1 VTRPLLGRNDREA
14 GAGHRAGRGGRI
26 LRVTDIRLLR
36 EVAVP
41 LRDGTVT
48 RAEVWLPDGARPGPA
63 ILIRTP
69 YLKEEAAPQ
78 PITDARLATERG
90 YAMVV
95 QDVRGRGSSEGE
107 FEPFVNE
114 ERDGA
119 DSVEWVAA
127 QPWCDGRV
135 VMAGMSYVG
144 ATQWLAAAAAP
155 PALKGIAPTLSSD
168 DFAEGWSYRSGVP
181 ELGFLASWSAADL
194 PPFEQRW
201 YDDPLRGTDDTDAL
215 EAVAPWSP
223 EWLRERPG
231 SAYWR
236 ERSVAHRRA
245 ALTVPVLAIGGW
257 YDVFCDAT
265 LRSFARSRH
274 PHDRLIVGPWGHD
287 ADLDHLVG
295 DASLGFAGADTADPL
310 FPKMLDFYDA
320 AVEGREP
327 DLTRVSVYVLGARRW
342 VALDEWPT
350 PGARSLRIPLEPA
363 ELPVDP
369 ADPVPS
375 LGGRGLL
382 VQVPGSG
389 WGVRDQRP
397 AAARPDV
404 AVAARHAEPERRW
417 LAGAASVSLRTQA
430 GAGAMW
436 AVTLCLEQPGGA
448 LHNLTEG
455 VALDDGSG
463 SVVVELGDVCAT
475 VEAGQ
480 PIVALVAGSSF
491 PRWPRPAG
499 KATQRVLEGSTL
511 ELSAAGL
518 P

>member
-1 VTRPLLGRNDREA
+1 MDASCPRAA
-14 GAGHRAGRGGRI
+14 GFRA
-26 LRVTDIRLLR
+26 VTDLRLLR

-48 RAEVWLPDGARPGPA
+48 RAEVWLPDEARPGPA
-63 ILIRTP
+63 ILVRTP
-69 YLKEEAAPQ
+69 YLKEDAAPK
-78 PITDARLATERG
+78 PITDARLAAERG

-135 VMAGMSYVG
+135 AMAGMSYVG

-155 PALKGIAPTLSSD
+155 PALKAIAPTLSSD
-168 DFAEGWSYRSGVP
+168 DYAQGWSYSSGVP

-194 PPFEQRW
+194 PPFERRW
-201 YDDPLRGTDDTDAL
+201 HDEPLRGCDDPEELAKI
-215 EAVAPWSP
+215 APWLP
-223 EWLRERPG
+223 EWLRERAD

-236 ERSVAHRRA
+236 ARSVAHRRDDLRA
-245 ALTVPVLAIGGW
+245 PVLAIGGW

-265 LRSFARSRH
+265 LQSFARSRH

-287 ADLDHLVG
+287 PFLDHLVG
-295 DASLGFAGADTADPL
+295 DASLGFAGNGAAEPL
-310 FPKMLDFYDA
+310 FARMLDFYDA
-320 AVEGREP
+320 ALDEREP
-327 DLTRVSVYVLGARRW
+327 PLPRVSVYVLGARRW
-342 VALDEWPT
+342 VALDDWPP
-350 PGARSLRIPLEPA
+350 PGGTRESMALEPA
-363 ELPVDP
+363 ALAVDP

-382 VQVPGSG
+382 VQVPGG
-389 WGVRDQRP
+389 GFGVRDQRP
-397 AAARPDV
+397 VAARGDV
-404 AVAARHAEPERRW
+404 AVAARHTAPERRW
-417 LAGAASVSLRTQA
+417 LAGPASATLRTDA
-430 GAGAMW
+430 DEGALW
-436 AVTLCLEQPGGA
+436 AVTLCLEQPDGA

-455 VALDDGSG
+455 VAIDDGTG
-463 SVVVELGDVCAT
+463 TTEVQLGDVCAT
-475 VEAGQ
+475 VEPGQ
-480 PIVALVAGSSF
+480 PVVALVSGSSF
-491 PRWPRPAG
+491 PRWPRPRHR
-499 KATQRVLEGSTL
+499 ATQRLLEGSTL
-511 ELSAAGL
+511 ELAAAGL